1 MTGPISA
8 AVTWLRHCSH
18 LSVSRRS
25 FTISRA
31 VSREQFVRD
40 RENVNIVTLG
50 ATQHGKTTIASRLTE
65 ALAPS
70 GVPLKTV
77 QEIDHSA
84 SERENQRSENVTH
97 LEVWRKE
104 SALRFSL
111 ADLPGNTTYIKNC
124 LNHLPHADMAL
135 LVVSPEHGVEEDT
148 RLFAQIAGHL
158 GVKLIIPVISMREDT
173 DTETVDLVNMELLE
187 FQDVLSD
194 AVLLDKPLVSD
205 DNINNLISYIETKIT
220 QEELLLDRDLKA
232 PFYMAIEQVDW

>member
-1 MTGPISA
+1 MTGAISA

-25 FTISRA
+25 FTTSRA

-50 ATQHGKTTIASRLTE
+50 ASQHGKTTIASRMTE

-97 LEVWRKE
+97 LELWRKE

-111 ADLPGNTTYIKNC
+111 GS
-124 LNHLPHADMAL
+124 
-135 LVVSPEHGVEEDT
+135 SP
-148 RLFAQIAGHL
+148 AGR
-158 GVKLIIPVISMREDT
+158 IYD
-173 DTETVDLVNMELLE
+173 
-187 FQDVLSD
+187 F
-194 AVLLDKPLVSD
+194 
-205 DNINNLISYIETKIT
+205 
-220 QEELLLDRDLKA
+220 
-232 PFYMAIEQVDW
+232 